1 MTDCWNHLNRM
12 NNKGEERVIQDEGRN
27 NKNWCSVYKCLA
39 IGSCVFTV
47 IVVLAMVFTSLDLS
61 IRNKI
66 QLTQTRDISQ
76 ISTYDR
82 IGNKQCPDVPGT
94 SLVYYGFTAGFQAAT
109 SATTF
114 SCLPL
119 SVEHIS
125 YYDPAESQYTNS
137 SQVQFVNVTEY
148 RTFIP
153 NRNNY
158 ASYCALCKVEGRN
171 TIQILPATDTCID
184 SSWTKEY
191 NGYLMTDNLATTF
204 TCVDKKMQPVTG
216 TREPGDTAP
225 KLRHVAVPHHLG
237 EGLPNE
243 YQPNKVLS
251 CVVCSK

>member
-1 MTDCWNHLNRM
+1 M
-12 NNKGEERVIQDEGRN
+12 NNKGEGELERVIQAPPDEGRN
-27 NKNWCSVYKCLA
+27 NNNWCNAYVYKCLA
-39 IGSCVFTV
+39 IVSCVVTV
-47 IVVLAMVFTSLDLS
+47 MVVLAMVSAALGLS
-61 IRNKI
+61 IHNII
-66 QLTQTRDISQ
+66 QTSDVSQ
-76 ISTYDR
+76 ISTYNR

-109 SATTF
+109 GATTF

-171 TIQILPATDTCID
+171 TIQVIPATDTCID
-184 SSWTKEY
+184 SSWTEEY

-225 KLRHVAVPHHLG
+225 KLRHIAVPHHLG